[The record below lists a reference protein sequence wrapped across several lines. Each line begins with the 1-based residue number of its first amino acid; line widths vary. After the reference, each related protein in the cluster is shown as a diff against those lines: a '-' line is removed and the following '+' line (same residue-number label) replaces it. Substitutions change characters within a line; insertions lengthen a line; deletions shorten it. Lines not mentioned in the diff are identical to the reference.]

1 MSERAR
7 FALLPALGVSPSTA
21 EVVAGVLDRA
31 LDDAAHRAAA
41 EGRLVTVLDAGCGRM
56 SALHP
61 FRDRIG
67 HLVGVDIHAPAPGA
81 ISHLD
86 EFVVADLCVDGS
98 AFESETFDLVLS
110 SFTLEHFGEP
120 LAALAN
126 LARWTRPGGTLVA
139 TTVNRRHPFV
149 AAYLDM
155 PVGLRA
161 RLQPIVKAT
170 AADAHPLVGACND
183 PRAVARALRA
193 SGWSEI
199 RVATVG
205 HLARAWGRTWPTY
218 VAGLIGDVAT
228 RGMPPR
234 RSTIV
239 AVATKRVAEK
249 PPGAADAADAGGG
262 PAMAPVSP
270 A

>member
-110 SFTLEHFGEP
+110 SFTLEHFGAP

-126 LARWTRPGGTLVA
+126 
-139 TTVNRRHPFV
+139 
-149 AAYLDM
+149 
-155 PVGLRA
+155 
-161 RLQPIVKAT
+161 
-170 AADAHPLVGACND
+170 
-183 PRAVARALRA
+183 
-193 SGWSEI
+193 
-199 RVATVG
+199 
-205 HLARAWGRTWPTY
+205 LARAWGRTWPTY